1 MSSLAGVLAVLL
13 LGGGVQAR
21 LRRWCPGLPWMVG
34 VPLWGTLGCA
44 LWLGIAAGAGVSW
57 GAGLVIAMGIAGGLL
72 LGTGLGRAA
81 WRRPDRWAIWA
92 LALALPQG
100 IRLAADPAFGWDF
113 RYVWGLKARV
123 FAAAGGYDWGWLTWP
138 GNLFAHPDYPP
149 LWPDLLAAA
158 AALGADVRVA
168 AALWQGLLALVLAAA
183 CWWAA
188 RAAAPA
194 LRTLAAASGAWSMVI
209 FEPRHTGYA
218 EPMLAF
224 AAVVA
229 LASLRDLARKEPGC
243 LVPLTG
249 AVAALALTKN
259 EGMALAV
266 GVVAGA
272 AFSARG
278 RGFVAALG
286 LIPGAIWR
294 LVVGLHGI
302 PGEPLG
308 LAPAA
313 LAHRLAALP
322 ASFAETL
329 HTPTV
334 LIPAVVWLLALAG
347 LRARD
352 ARGVPVALAVWFLAA
367 IAVYTAGRNDLHW
380 WLATSLDR
388 VLAVPLPGVLAI
400 VVGGLGAPG
409 RGDADPGPAPALA

>member
-1 MSSLAGVLAVLL
+1 VSGLAGVLAVLL
-13 LGGGVQAR
+13 LGGGIHAG
-21 LRRWCPGLPWMVG
+21 LRRWCPGLPYTVG

-44 LWLGIAAGAGVSW
+44 LWLGIAAGAGVIW
-57 GAGLVIAMGIAGGLL
+57 GAGLVIAMGIAGGILL
-72 LGTGLGRAA
+72 VPGLGRIA
-81 WRRPDRWAIWA
+81 WRRPDRWAVWS
-92 LALALPQG
+92 LAMSLPQG
-100 IRLAADPAFGWDF
+100 IRLAVDPAYGWDF

-123 FAAAGGYDWGWLTWP
+123 FAAAGGYDWGWLAWP
-138 GNLFAHPDYPP
+138 GHADFAHPDYPP
-149 LWPDLLAAA
+149 LWPDLLAAPA
-158 AALGADVRVA
+158 LLGADVRVA
-168 AALWQGLLALVLAAA
+168 AALWQGLLALALAAA

-194 LRTLAAASGAWSMVI
+194 LRTLAAVSGAWSMVI

-243 LVPLTG
+243 LLPLTG

-272 AFSARG
+272 VVTVRG
-278 RGFVAALG
+278 RGLVAALG

-294 LVVGLHGI
+294 VVAGCHGI
-302 PGEPLG
+302 TGEPLG
-308 LAPAA
+308 LAPVA

-334 LIPAVVWLLALAG
+334 LIPAAVWLLALAG

-367 IAVYTAGRNDLHW
+367 IAVYTAGESDLHW

-400 VVGGLGAPG
+400 VVVGLGAPG
-409 RGDADPGPAPALA
+409 RREADAAAPA